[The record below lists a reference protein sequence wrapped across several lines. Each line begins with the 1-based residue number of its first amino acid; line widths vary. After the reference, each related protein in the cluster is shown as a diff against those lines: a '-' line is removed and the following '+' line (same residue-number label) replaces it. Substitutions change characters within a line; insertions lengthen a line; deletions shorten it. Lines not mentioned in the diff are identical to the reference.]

1 MPWLSRASSPT
12 PEPAQRVS
20 PLTKERVAA
29 IFDER
34 GWRYSEDDD
43 GDLTAVWDGDFFS
56 YLLRGDNNEILNVL
70 GYIKED
76 IPMTRL
82 DEARFALDEWH
93 RDHLWPTAFWRE
105 NDDAGLTFSIG
116 AAVAIDWEHGVTD
129 KQIYLQL
136 DCAMSTILKCFDDVR
151 SRLGM
156 EQPN

>member
-12 PEPAQRVS
+12 SEPAQRVS

-70 GYIKED
+70 GYIK
-76 IPMTRL
+76 
-82 DEARFALDEWH
+82 
-93 RDHLWPTAFWRE
+93 
-105 NDDAGLTFSIG
+105 
-116 AAVAIDWEHGVTD
+116 
-129 KQIYLQL
+129 
-136 DCAMSTILKCFDDVR
+136 
-151 SRLGM
+151 
-156 EQPN
+156 